1 MSCSSSPPKEHFAMT
16 LPHTEADKL
25 ARSLLAKQGI
35 GAIWKL
41 HQAAAAAHRAG
52 FRLSAADLIEIAE
65 AAEQAWTSDQKCFLR
80 GDLTDLIASLR

>member
-1 MSCSSSPPKEHFAMT
+1 MT

-41 HQAAAAAHRAG
+41 HQVAAEAHRAG
-52 FRLSAADLIEIAE
+52 FRLSAADLIEVAE
-65 AAEQAWTSDQKCFLR
+65 AAERAWMSDGKCCLR
-80 GDLTDLIASLR
+80 GGLADLIASLDEGRVIRS

>member
-1 MSCSSSPPKEHFAMT
+1 MT

-41 HQAAAAAHRAG
+41 HQAAAEAHRAG

-65 AAEQAWTSDQKCFLR
+65 AAERAWMSDGKCCLK
-80 GDLTDLIASLR
+80 GGLADLMASLDEGRVIRS

>member
-1 MSCSSSPPKEHFAMT
+1 MT

-35 GAIWKL
+35 GVWKL

-52 FRLSAADLIEIAE
+52 FRLSAADLIEVAE
-65 AAEQAWTSDQKCFLR
+65 AAERAWTPVGKAVWLM
-80 GDLTDLIASLR
+80 